1 MAATTRRAEPAP
13 ARSAAAGDV
22 RLALAL
28 VAAHLRGRRGPGGG
42 SNGDGRGGG
51 RASLAL
57 AVAGM
62 AAGVMML
69 TSVLGIMNGLQLG
82 YIEDLVEI
90 GSFHLRIDRGGRTV
104 SPGVLAEIGRHPS
117 VRSVTPLADLVTMVG
132 RAASPA
138 RQVMTLRAVPADI
151 AVREP
156 SFVEQLGL
164 KAAPLPRGAVTLG
177 VAAAVGLGVA
187 AGDTVAVNL
196 IDAAAGGRAV
206 ARTARLIVAGTFES
220 GFADFDRHWALTSLE
235 TAEQMTGG
243 ALPLEYGVK
252 LSDRFRDRPARATVE
267 AILGGEHPGGDYRVR
282 SWREFNQAF
291 YGALRTEKLLMST
304 LIGLVF
310 VVVGFNVFHAMRRR
324 IQERRQEIG
333 VLRALGATPAMLRLA
348 YSVEAT
354 AGGAAGVV
362 LGLAAGLAIADN
374 LAPLLRLTES
384 VTTALLDAARPFS
397 AEASA
402 AQARLPFRPPSM
414 FRLAAIPNR
423 VLLHEAVLTCA
434 VAIGAGLIAALAA
447 GRWLRDVTPERIMR
461 EARE

>member
-1 MAATTRRAEPAP
+1 MPATAPRAEP
-13 ARSAAAGDV
+13 ARSAAGDA

-28 VAAHLRGRRGPGGG
+28 VAAHLRGRRGRG
-42 SNGDGRGGG
+42 SG

-90 GSFHLRIDRGGRTV
+90 GSFHLRISRDGDRAV
-104 SPGVLAEIGRHPS
+104 SPGVVTEIDRHPS
-117 VRSVTPLADLVTMVG
+117 VRTVTPLADMVTMVG
-132 RAASPA
+132 RPASAA
-138 RQVMTLRAVPADI
+138 RHVMTLRAVPADI
-151 AVREP
+151 AVRDP
-156 SFVEQLGL
+156 SFAGQLGL
-164 KAAPLPRGAVTLG
+164 GAAPLSRGTVTLG
-177 VAAAVGLGVA
+177 IAAAVLLGVGV
-187 AGDTVAVNL
+187 GDTVAVNL
-196 IDAAAGGRAV
+196 IDAAAAGRPV

-220 GFADFDRHWALTSLE
+220 GFADFDRHWALVSLQ
-235 TAEQMTGG
+235 TAQTMTGG

-252 LSDRFRDRPARATVE
+252 LTDRFRDRMARAAVE
-267 AILGGEHPGGDYRVR
+267 AILAGGHPHGDYRVR

-304 LIGLVF
+304 LIALVF
-310 VVVGFNVFHAMRRR
+310 VVVGFNVFHGMRRR

-333 VLRALGATPAMLRLA
+333 VLRALGATPTMLRLA
-348 YSVEAT
+348 YAVEAT
-354 AGGAAGVV
+354 AAGAAGAVC
-362 LGLAAGLAIADN
+362 GLAVGLAIADN
-374 LAPLLRLTES
+374 LTALLRLTES
-384 VTTALLDAARPFS
+384 VTNALLDAARPF
-397 AEASA
+397 ASQPFA
-402 AQARLPFRPPSM
+402 AQPFAAPARQPFRPPSM
-414 FRLAAIPNR
+414 FQLAEIPNR

-447 GRWLRDVTPERIMR
+447 GRWLRVITPERIMR

>member
-1 MAATTRRAEPAP
+1 MPATAPRAEPA
-13 ARSAAAGDV
+13 RSAAGDV
-22 RLALAL
+22 RLALTL
-28 VAAHLRGRRGPGGG
+28 VAAHLRGRRGHG
-42 SNGDGRGGG
+42 SG

-90 GSFHLRIDRGGRTV
+90 GSFHLRISRDGDRAV
-104 SPGVLAEIGRHPS
+104 SPGVLAEIDRHPS
-117 VRSVTPLADLVTMVG
+117 VRTVTPLADMVTMVG
-132 RAASPA
+132 RPASAA
-138 RQVMTLRAVPADI
+138 RHVMILRAVPADI
-151 AVREP
+151 AVRDP
-156 SFVEQLGL
+156 SFAEQLGL
-164 KAAPLPRGAVTLG
+164 GAAPLARGTVTLG
-177 VAAAVGLGVA
+177 IAAAVLLGVG

-196 IDAAAGGRAV
+196 IDAAPAGRPV

-220 GFADFDRHWALTSLE
+220 GFADFDRRWALASLP
-235 TAEQMTGG
+235 TAEVMTGG
-243 ALPLEYGVK
+243 ELPLEYGVK
-252 LSDRFRDRPARATVE
+252 LTDRFRDRIARAAVE
-267 AILGGEHPGGDYRVR
+267 AILAGHPHEDYRVR

-304 LIGLVF
+304 LLALVF
-310 VVVGFNVFHAMRRR
+310 VVVGFNVFHGMRRR

-348 YSVEAT
+348 YAVEAT
-354 AGGAAGVV
+354 AAGAAGAVC
-362 LGLAAGLAIADN
+362 GLAVGLAIADN
-374 LAPLLRLTES
+374 LAALLRLTES
-384 VTTALLDAARPFS
+384 VTNGLLDAARPF
-397 AEASA
+397 A
-402 AQARLPFRPPSM
+402 APARLPFRPPSM
-414 FRLAAIPNR
+414 FQLAEIPNR

-447 GRWLRDVTPERIMR
+447 GRWLRVITPERIMR

>member
-1 MAATTRRAEPAP
+1 MPATAPRAEPA
-13 ARSAAAGDV
+13 RSAAGDV
-22 RLALAL
+22 RLALTL
-28 VAAHLRGRRGPGGG
+28 VAAHLRGRRGHG
-42 SNGDGRGGG
+42 SG

-90 GSFHLRIDRGGRTV
+90 GSFHLRISRDGDRAV
-104 SPGVLAEIGRHPS
+104 SPGVLAEIDRHPS
-117 VRSVTPLADLVTMVG
+117 VRTVTPLVDMVTMVG
-132 RAASPA
+132 RPASAA
-138 RQVMTLRAVPADI
+138 RHVMTLRAVPADI
-151 AVREP
+151 AVRDP
-156 SFVEQLGL
+156 SFAEQLGL
-164 KAAPLPRGAVTLG
+164 GAAPLARGTVTLG
-177 VAAAVGLGVA
+177 IAAAVLLGVG

-196 IDAAAGGRAV
+196 IDAAPAGRPV

-220 GFADFDRHWALTSLE
+220 GFADFDRRWALASLP
-235 TAEQMTGG
+235 TAEVMTGG
-243 ALPLEYGVK
+243 ELPLEYGVK
-252 LSDRFRDRPARATVE
+252 LTDRFRDRIARAAVE
-267 AILGGEHPGGDYRVR
+267 AILAGHPHEDYRVR

-304 LIGLVF
+304 LLALVF
-310 VVVGFNVFHAMRRR
+310 VVVGFNVFHGMRRR

-348 YSVEAT
+348 YAVEAT
-354 AGGAAGVV
+354 AAGAAGAVC
-362 LGLAAGLAIADN
+362 GLAVGLAIADN
-374 LAPLLRLTES
+374 LAALLRLTES
-384 VTTALLDAARPFS
+384 VTNGLLDAARPF
-397 AEASA
+397 A
-402 AQARLPFRPPSM
+402 APARLPFRPPSM
-414 FRLAAIPNR
+414 FQLAEIPNR

-447 GRWLRDVTPERIMR
+447 GRWLRVITPERIMR

>member
-1 MAATTRRAEPAP
+1 MPATAPRAEPA
-13 ARSAAAGDV
+13 RSAAGDV
-22 RLALAL
+22 RLALTL
-28 VAAHLRGRRGPGGG
+28 VAAHLRGRRGHG
-42 SNGDGRGGG
+42 SG

-90 GSFHLRIDRGGRTV
+90 GSFHLRISRDGDRAV
-104 SPGVLAEIGRHPS
+104 SPGVLAEIDRHPS
-117 VRSVTPLADLVTMVG
+117 VRTVTPLADMVTMVG
-132 RAASPA
+132 RPASAA
-138 RQVMTLRAVPADI
+138 RHVMTLRAVPADI
-151 AVREP
+151 AVRDP
-156 SFVEQLGL
+156 SFEEQLGL
-164 KAAPLPRGAVTLG
+164 GAAPLARGTVTLG
-177 VAAAVGLGVA
+177 IAAAVLLGVG

-196 IDAAAGGRAV
+196 IDAAPAGRPV

-220 GFADFDRHWALTSLE
+220 GFADFDRRWALASLP
-235 TAEQMTGG
+235 TAEVMTGG
-243 ALPLEYGVK
+243 ELPLEYGVK
-252 LSDRFRDRPARATVE
+252 LTDRFRDRIARAAVE
-267 AILGGEHPGGDYRVR
+267 AILAGHPHEDYRVR

-304 LIGLVF
+304 LLALVF
-310 VVVGFNVFHAMRRR
+310 VVVGFNVFHGMRRR

-348 YSVEAT
+348 YAVEAT
-354 AGGAAGVV
+354 AAGAAGAVC
-362 LGLAAGLAIADN
+362 GLAVGLAIADN
-374 LAPLLRLTES
+374 LAALLRLTES
-384 VTTALLDAARPFS
+384 VTNGLLDAARPF
-397 AEASA
+397 A
-402 AQARLPFRPPSM
+402 APAPARLPFRPPSM
-414 FRLAAIPNR
+414 FQLAEIPNR

-447 GRWLRDVTPERIMR
+447 GRWLRVITPERIMR

>member
-1 MAATTRRAEPAP
+1 MPATAPRAEPA
-13 ARSAAAGDV
+13 RSAAGDV
-22 RLALAL
+22 RLALTL
-28 VAAHLRGRRGPGGG
+28 VAAHLRGRRGHG
-42 SNGDGRGGG
+42 SG

-90 GSFHLRIDRGGRTV
+90 GSFHLRISRDGDRAV
-104 SPGVLAEIGRHPS
+104 SPGVLAEIDRHPS
-117 VRSVTPLADLVTMVG
+117 VRTVTPLADMVTMVG
-132 RAASPA
+132 RPASAA
-138 RQVMTLRAVPADI
+138 RHVMTLRAVPADI
-151 AVREP
+151 AVRDP
-156 SFVEQLGL
+156 SFAEQLGL
-164 KAAPLPRGAVTLG
+164 GAAPLARGTVTLG
-177 VAAAVGLGVA
+177 IAAAVLLGVG

-196 IDAAAGGRAV
+196 IDAAPAGRPV

-220 GFADFDRHWALTSLE
+220 GFADFDRRWALASLP
-235 TAEQMTGG
+235 TAEVMTGG

-252 LSDRFRDRPARATVE
+252 LTDRFRDRIARAAVE
-267 AILGGEHPGGDYRVR
+267 AILAGHPHEDYRVR

-304 LIGLVF
+304 LLALVF
-310 VVVGFNVFHAMRRR
+310 VVVGFNVFHGMRRR

-348 YSVEAT
+348 YAVEAT
-354 AGGAAGVV
+354 AAGAAGAVC
-362 LGLAAGLAIADN
+362 GLAVGLAIADN
-374 LAPLLRLTES
+374 LAALLRLTES
-384 VTTALLDAARPFS
+384 VTNGLLDAARPF
-397 AEASA
+397 A
-402 AQARLPFRPPSM
+402 APAPARLPFRPPSM
-414 FRLAAIPNR
+414 FQLAEIPNR

-447 GRWLRDVTPERIMR
+447 GRWLRVITPERIMR

>member
-1 MAATTRRAEPAP
+1 MAARARTAEPAP

-42 SNGDGRGGG
+42 GPGGGLGGG

-90 GSFHLRIDRGGRTV
+90 GSFHLRIDRGGGRPV
-104 SPGVLAEIGRHPS
+104 APEAVAAIGRHPS
-117 VRSVTPLADLVTMVG
+117 VRTVTPLADLVTMVG
-132 RAASPA
+132 RDASPA
-138 RQVMTLRAVPADI
+138 RQVMTVRAVPADV

-156 SFVEQLGL
+156 SFAEQLGL
-164 KAAPLPRGAVTLG
+164 GPAPLARGAVTLG
-177 VAAAVGLGVA
+177 AAAAVALGVA
-187 AGDTVAVNL
+187 AGQTVAVNL
-196 IDAAAGGRAV
+196 IDAAAGGRGV
-206 ARTARLIVAGTFES
+206 ARTARLTVAGTFAS
-220 GFADFDRHWALTSLE
+220 GFTDFDRHWALISME
-235 TAEQMTGG
+235 TAARMTGG

-252 LSDRFRDRPARATVE
+252 LRERFRDRTARAAVE
-267 AILGGEHPGGDYRVR
+267 AILAAEHPDGDYRVR
-282 SWREFNQAF
+282 SWRDFNRSF

-310 VVVGFNVFHAMRRR
+310 VVVAFNVFHAMRRR
-324 IQERRQEIG
+324 IRERRQEIG
-333 VLRALGATPAMLRLA
+333 VLRALGATPAMLRIA
-348 YSVEAT
+348 YSVEAI

-362 LGLAAGLAIADN
+362 VGLAAGLAVADN
-374 LAPLLRLTES
+374 LAPLLRLTET
-384 VTTALLDAARPFS
+384 VTAALLDAARPF
-397 AEASA
+397 AGDANA
-402 AQARLPFRPPSM
+402 AQLPFRPPSM
-414 FRLAAIPNR
+414 FRLAAVPNR

-434 VAIGAGLIAALAA
+434 VAIGAGLIAAMAA
-447 GRWLRDVTPERIMR
+447 GRWLRDVTPDRIMR

>member
-1 MAATTRRAEPAP
+1 MPATAPRAEPA
-13 ARSAAAGDV
+13 RSAAGDV
-22 RLALAL
+22 RLALTL
-28 VAAHLRGRRGPGGG
+28 VAAHLRGRRGHG
-42 SNGDGRGGG
+42 SG

-90 GSFHLRIDRGGRTV
+90 GSFHLRISRDGDRAV
-104 SPGVLAEIGRHPS
+104 SPGVLAEIDRHPS
-117 VRSVTPLADLVTMVG
+117 VRTVTPLADMVTMVG
-132 RAASPA
+132 RPASAA
-138 RQVMTLRAVPADI
+138 RHVMTLRAVPADI
-151 AVREP
+151 AVRDP
-156 SFVEQLGL
+156 SFAEQLGL
-164 KAAPLPRGAVTLG
+164 GAAPLARGTVTLG
-177 VAAAVGLGVA
+177 IAAAVLLGVG

-196 IDAAAGGRAV
+196 IDAAPAGRPV

-220 GFADFDRHWALTSLE
+220 GFADFDRRWALASLP
-235 TAEQMTGG
+235 TAEVMTGG
-243 ALPLEYGVK
+243 ELPLEYGVK
-252 LSDRFRDRPARATVE
+252 LTDRFQDRIARAAVE
-267 AILGGEHPGGDYRVR
+267 AILAGHPHEDYRVR

-304 LIGLVF
+304 LLALVF
-310 VVVGFNVFHAMRRR
+310 VVVGFNVFHGMRRR

-348 YSVEAT
+348 YAVEAT
-354 AGGAAGVV
+354 AVGAAGAVC
-362 LGLAAGLAIADN
+362 GLAVGLAIADN
-374 LAPLLRLTES
+374 LAALLRLTES
-384 VTTALLDAARPFS
+384 VTNGLLDAARPF
-397 AEASA
+397 A
-402 AQARLPFRPPSM
+402 APAPARLPFRPPSM
-414 FRLAAIPNR
+414 FQLAEIPNR

-447 GRWLRDVTPERIMR
+447 GRWLRVITPERIMR